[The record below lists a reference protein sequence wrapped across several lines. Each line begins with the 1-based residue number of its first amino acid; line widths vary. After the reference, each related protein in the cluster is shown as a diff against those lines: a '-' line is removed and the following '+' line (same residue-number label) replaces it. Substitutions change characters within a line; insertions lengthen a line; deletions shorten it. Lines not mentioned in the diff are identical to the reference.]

1 MNKISFYLARP
12 QSRTNTVVLV
22 RMKIA
27 GNQVRFGSGVS
38 VLPKDW
44 NGKKQRV
51 RSSANN
57 AVPINKRLDRIETDL
72 TEIFLDLQNNRIEPT
87 PERVKAR
94 YDALLQRDVT
104 RTSGKTY
111 FDYWDEWLKT
121 TENEKTEST
130 RKQYRSV
137 KARLEEYQE
146 KKGAVLT
153 FERMDREFFNSF
165 TDYLLKVHHMQNA
178 TIWNQIKR
186 IKAFMGWAVE
196 EGLTTNRE
204 YEKVT
209 QKAFNVQPPIPVRLT
224 EEELRNFADHDF
236 TDAPYLDNARNLFV
250 LQSCLGVRVS
260 DLLKIVA
267 NPAAYREG
275 NNIRLTTQKNKK
287 AVMIPFSPL
296 ARKILD
302 GENPP
307 HHISDVKL
315 NKYLKE
321 AAKRAGL
328 DRLITRAEFRGTKRE
343 DVTLP
348 LHEEIATHCAKR
360 TFVSLMAARGVSRDV
375 LKAITGNT
383 DKTLDRYLHLDESEI
398 EREMRKAADILASK
412 KSV

>member
-1 MNKISFYLARP
+1 MSKVSFFLKRP
-12 QSRTNTVVLV
+12 QQNREQAIFAYMRLSDGQL
-22 RMKIA
+22 KIYTGLSIHPA
-27 GNQVRFGSGVS
+27 Q
-38 VLPKDW
+38 W
-44 NGKKQRV
+44 GKRQRV
-51 RSSANN
+51 IPSTSN
-57 AVPINKRLDRIETDL
+57 AVLYNKRLDAIAADL
-72 TEIFLDLQNNRIEPT
+72 TKIILEFENKAIKPT
-87 PERVKAR
+87 VKLVKGR
-94 YDALLQRDVT
+94 FDALNG
-104 RTSGKTY
+104 RTGTTADDKTY
-111 FDYWDEWLKT
+111 FDYWDDWLKT

-137 KARLEEYQE
+137 KTRLEAYE
-146 KKGAVLT
+146 KDKGATLT
-153 FERMDREFFNSF
+153 FDRIDREFFNSF
-165 TDYLLKVHHMQNA
+165 TDYLLKVHNMQNA

-186 IKAFMGWAVE
+186 IKTFMAWAVE
-196 EGLTTNRE
+196 QGLTTNRE
-204 YEKVT
+204 FEKVG
-209 QKAFNVQPPIPVRLT
+209 QKAFNVQPPVPVRLS
-224 EEELRNFADHDF
+224 EEELRTFADHDF

-287 AVMIPFSPL
+287 AVMIPLSPL
-296 ARKILD
+296 ARKVLD

-321 AAKRAGL
+321 AAKRATL
-328 DRLITRAEFRGTKRE
+328 DRLITKAEFRGTKRE

-348 LHEEIATHCAKR
+348 LYEEIATHCAKR

-398 EREMRKAADILASK
+398 EREMRKVTDILNLT
-412 KSV
+412 